1 MDKIINPPPTLSPI
15 PFHLPLILSQ
25 QTNKKIQPTLSQSMT
40 TQQDTRF
47 NEFVYLQAQ
56 NAGFFLGQLPNP
68 ATGETKVNL
77 KAAASVLDSLEM
89 LAIKTKGNLTAEED
103 ELLEKALIN
112 IRALYANV
120 ENL

>member
-1 MDKIINPPPTLSPI
+1 M
-15 PFHLPLILSQ
+15 
-25 QTNKKIQPTLSQSMT
+25 TNNTPQP
-40 TQQDTRF
+40 DTRF

-68 ATGETKVNL
+68 ATGETQVNL

-89 LAIKTKGNLTAEED
+89 LAIKTQGNLTTEEA

-120 ENL
+120 ENQ

>member
-1 MDKIINPPPTLSPI
+1 MTNIQSTNP
-15 PFHLPLILSQ
+15 
-25 QTNKKIQPTLSQSMT
+25 
-40 TQQDTRF
+40 DTRF

-68 ATGETKVNL
+68 TTGETKVNL

-89 LAIKTKGNLTAEED
+89 LAIKTKGNLTAEESD
-103 ELLEKALIN
+103 LLEKALLN

-120 ENL
+120 EQ

>member
-1 MDKIINPPPTLSPI
+1 
-15 PFHLPLILSQ
+15 
-25 QTNKKIQPTLSQSMT
+25 MT
-40 TQQDTRF
+40 DTPSSDNRF

-68 ATGETKVNL
+68 ATGEKSINL

-89 LAIKTKGNLTAEED
+89 LAIKTKGNLTTEEAS
-103 ELLEKALIN
+103 LLEKALLN

-120 ENL
+120 EDLS